1 MLSIQRG
8 VAQFTLALA
17 LLGTVLQVTAAPR
30 TLDTANGPITLEGQ
44 PQRVVTLD
52 ETALDVALSVGIQP
66 VGTLATRGGTEV
78 APYLTE
84 HLQDK
89 IAIVGSVRE
98 PNLEAILRLKPDLIL
113 APANFSAVFYDKLAK
128 IAPTIQPKGSSLDTP
143 WQDLSRVYA
152 QALDQEAELDLQLNK
167 IAAALQSYRQQHA
180 APLKVSVLRW
190 NPQGP
195 IIMSSQLFAG
205 QMLREAGLHTIALAD
220 RITDKPH
227 SDTLSLENLTQ
238 ADGDW
243 IFLATLNAEGQQALE
258 QAKQQSAFQRL
269 TAVKNNHLLAV
280 DGQVWSSGSGP
291 LAAQVVLQDLQRLA
305 DHAEH

>member
-1 MLSIQRG
+1 M
-8 VAQFTLALA
+8 
-17 LLGTVLQVTAAPR
+17 
-30 TLDTANGPITLEGQ
+30 
-44 PQRVVTLD
+44 
-52 ETALDVALSVGIQP
+52 
-66 VGTLATRGGTEV
+66 
-78 APYLTE
+78 
-84 HLQDK
+84 
-89 IAIVGSVRE
+89 
-98 PNLEAILRLKPDLIL
+98 
-113 APANFSAVFYDKLAK
+113 
-128 IAPTIQPKGSSLDTP
+128 
-143 WQDLSRVYA
+143 
-152 QALDQEAELDLQLNK
+152 QLNK

-227 SDTLSLENLTQ
+227 SDTLSLENLAQ

-258 QAKQQSAFQRL
+258 QAKQQPAFQRL
-269 TAVKNNHLLAV
+269 TAVENNHLLAV

-291 LAAQVVLQDLQRLA
+291 LAAQVVVKDLQRLA